1 MNLRNVRIN
10 LGSVA
15 RTTNSKTLE
24 AINAG
29 HTYKR
34 DDNNGNMTRE
44 PDNYYIDCA
53 ANRGDTL
60 RVKLPLTCA
69 EKVTALRDMLNTSD
83 QIINVRFDKLE
94 LKAYA
99 LIGTSG
105 NLVSGISAKAEDFE
119 YSTDDSLSLD
129 DDIEL

>member
-34 DDNNGNMTRE
+34 DDNGNMTRE
-44 PDNYYIDCA
+44 PDTYYIDCA

-69 EKVTALRDMLNTSD
+69 EKITALKDILDTSD
-83 QIINVRFDKLE
+83 QIINIKFQKLE

-99 LIGTSG
+99 LIGTNG
-105 NLVSGISAKAEDFE
+105 NLVSGVSAKAEDFE
-119 YSTDDSLSLD
+119 YATDDSLALD

>member
-34 DDNNGNMTRE
+34 DDNGNMTRE

-69 EKVTALRDMLNTSD
+69 EKITALKDILDTSD
-83 QIINVRFDKLE
+83 QIVNIKFQKLE

-99 LIGTSG
+99 LIGTNG
-105 NLVSGISAKAEDFE
+105 NLVSGVSAKAEDFE
-119 YSTDDSLSLD
+119 YATDDSLALD